1 MLTVSIDEIDG
12 IVILEPDGELSK
24 TDFISASKTIDPYIE
39 KSGKLNGII
48 IHVKSFPGWD
58 SFSALLTHLS
68 FVKDHHKKVAHV
80 AFVTDSPLGKL
91 AENVANHFI
100 SAQIKSYPFSEI
112 KTAREWIMDN
122 IATG

>member
-24 TDFISASKTIDPYIE
+24 TDFISASKKVGPYIE

-68 FVKDHHKKVAHV
+68 FVKDHHKKVAYV
-80 AFVTDSPLGKL
+80 AVVTDSPLGRL

-112 KTAREWIMDN
+112 FLHCL
-122 IATG
+122 